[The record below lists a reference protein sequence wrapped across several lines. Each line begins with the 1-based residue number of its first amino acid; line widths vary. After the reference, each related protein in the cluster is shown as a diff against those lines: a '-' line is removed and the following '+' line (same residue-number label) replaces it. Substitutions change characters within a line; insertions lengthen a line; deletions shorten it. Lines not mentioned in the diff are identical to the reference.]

1 MIAVAYDGGFFSD
14 VSGVSRSNGLMTAR
28 ITLVAKADLLP
39 AGAGFSGSDFPVT
52 GAKFPVSKKQFP
64 VYIAR
69 ELNRKCLQHRSFS
82 SRYKLSEPQKYEI
95 PCKIPC

>member
-1 MIAVAYDGGFFSD
+1 MSPT
-14 VSGVSRSNGLMTAR
+14 SGIGAKRRSRVDPAMS
-28 ITLVAKADLLP
+28 VVEVKADLLP
-39 AGAGFSGSDFPVT
+39 AGAGFSGSNFPVT

-82 SRYKLSEPQKYEI
+82 SRNKLSEPQKYEI
-95 PCKIPC
+95 PC